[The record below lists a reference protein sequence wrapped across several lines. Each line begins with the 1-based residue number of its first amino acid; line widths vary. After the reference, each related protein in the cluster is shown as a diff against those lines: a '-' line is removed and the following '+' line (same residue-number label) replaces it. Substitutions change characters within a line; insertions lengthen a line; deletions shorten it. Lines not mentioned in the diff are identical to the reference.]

1 MLSMSEPLE
10 VCGSRRR
17 QSASSLAVASLVAI
31 KLAAGGSRTFGS
43 VRSCRGTRNNGGEDG
58 CRAGRKRERGSIKK

>member
-31 KLAAGGSRTFGS
+31 KLAAGGSWTFGS
-43 VRSCRGTRNNGGEDG
+43 VRSCRGLGITEAKTD
-58 CRAGRKRERGSIKK
+58 AEQEERERGRIKK